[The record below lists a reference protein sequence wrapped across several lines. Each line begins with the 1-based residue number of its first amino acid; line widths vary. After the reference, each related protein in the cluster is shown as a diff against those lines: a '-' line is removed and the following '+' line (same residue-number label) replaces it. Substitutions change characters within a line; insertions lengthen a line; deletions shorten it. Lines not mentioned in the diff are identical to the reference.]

1 MISTLCSELK
11 IRERARHWII
21 PGQRRSIYMQV
32 RAPMMLP
39 QQLQGAKKKD
49 TAISMSPSIA
59 ITKTSMGFSQL
70 FLHAQND
77 KECYIYQQNHLLNSQ
92 YNRMFLPTSFFFS
105 W

>member
-1 MISTLCSELK
+1 
-11 IRERARHWII
+11 
-21 PGQRRSIYMQV
+21 MQA

-39 QQLQGAKKKD
+39 QQLQGAKKKKKD

-92 YNRMFLPTSFFFS
+92 
-105 W
+105 